1 MCNHKKVYDV
11 NLDFWIYGSPF
22 TKKQEVVNYLVNQI
36 KYADNLP
43 HSILR
48 DIVRSLRKIEEMS
61 EEVFEDNYETFKTS
75 AKIKQEVEWYSD
87 FISLEKQ
94 DYWKHG

>member
-22 TKKQEVVNYLVNQI
+22 TKKQEVVNCIEDTI
-36 KYADNLP
+36 KTATGLP
-43 HSILR
+43 DTILI
-48 DIVRSLRKIEEMS
+48 DIVRSLHKIEEIPEEIFEENRQIFETS
-61 EEVFEDNYETFKTS
+61 ER
-75 AKIKQEVEWYSD
+75 IKREKELYSE
-87 FISLEKQ
+87 FISIEKE